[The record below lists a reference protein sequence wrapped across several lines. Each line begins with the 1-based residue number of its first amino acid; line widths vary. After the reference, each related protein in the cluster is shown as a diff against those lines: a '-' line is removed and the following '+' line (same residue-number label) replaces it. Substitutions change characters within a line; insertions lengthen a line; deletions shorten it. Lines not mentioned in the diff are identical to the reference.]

1 MGKLRLE
8 PKVKAMGRE
17 QYSELLETLKEAR
30 SANRHSRVYWD
41 LEDSENAS
49 VVRRDFMY
57 VAQKEKIALVI
68 RRPRGASAL
77 ELRFDDKG
85 AVVDNTPKRIPAE
98 ESRNR
103 ILKVLEEAKGPMR
116 KADIVS
122 ASEISSSTW
131 NARIKELL
139 AEGQVKR
146 KGRQREAT
154 YTRAKTKT

>member
-8 PKVKAMGRE
+8 PKIKAMDRE
-17 QYSELLETLKEAR
+17 HYNMLLETLKEAR
-30 SANRHSRVYWD
+30 SATRHARVFWD
-41 LEDSENAS
+41 LEEGENAS
-49 VVRRDFMY
+49 AVRRDFMH
-57 VAQKEKIALVI
+57 VAQKEKIALTI

-103 ILKVLEEAKGPMR
+103 ILKVLEESNGPMR

-131 NARIKELL
+131 NARIKELM
-139 AEGQVKR
+139 AEGRVKR

-154 YTRAKTKT
+154 YTLA